1 MISCSRV
8 ARLYDTTLGRLP
20 DLQGLTGWTQALEN
34 GSATLLQ
41 EINGFMAS
49 AEFQATYGNLT
60 NTAFVTLLYNN
71 TLHRGPDPGGLSGW
85 VGALNSGV
93 SRAEVVLGFSE
104 SAEHIA
110 DTAPHIDYGIWLA

>member
-1 MISCSRV
+1 MQV
-8 ARLYDTTLGRLP
+8 ARLYDITLGRLP

-60 NTAFVTLLYNN
+60 NAAFVTLLYEN
-71 TLHRGPDPGGLSGW
+71 TLHRAPDQAGLNGW
-85 VGALNSGV
+85 VGALDSGV
-93 SRAEVVLGFSE
+93 SRAEIVQGFSE